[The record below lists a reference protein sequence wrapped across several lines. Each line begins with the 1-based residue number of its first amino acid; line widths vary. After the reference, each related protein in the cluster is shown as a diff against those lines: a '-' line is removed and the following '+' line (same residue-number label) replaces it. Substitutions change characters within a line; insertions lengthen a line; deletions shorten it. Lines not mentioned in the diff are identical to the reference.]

1 MNVMKSSLFAKA
13 LIKFI
18 SGLIITIILI
28 FIPAGSVRF
37 LNGWIFTALLFV
49 PMFIVGII
57 LLIKNPTL
65 LEKRLNAKEEQ
76 SGQKAV
82 VALSGIMFI
91 AGFVIAG
98 LNYRFSWLVLPS
110 WVTAAASVIFMLS
123 YIMYSE
129 VLRENEY
136 LSRTI
141 EVQENQKVVDT
152 GLYSVIRHPMYSAT
166 ILLFLSIP
174 LILGSLYSFVV
185 FLIYPFA
192 IIARLKNEEQ
202 LLEKDLAGYT
212 EYKKKVKYRLIP
224 FIF

>member
-1 MNVMKSSLFAKA
+1 MLLGPFTLTPPVYWPMKKMAPVDCSLMTYTKGRLAWNVLKLGIEVVSSP
-13 LIKFI
+13 
-18 SGLIITIILI
+18 IT
-28 FIPAGSVRF
+28 
-37 LNGWIFTALLFV
+37 
-49 PMFIVGII
+49 
-57 LLIKNPTL
+57 
-65 LEKRLNAKEEQ
+65 
-76 SGQKAV
+76 
-82 VALSGIMFI
+82 
-91 AGFVIAG
+91 
-98 LNYRFSWLVLPS
+98 
-110 WVTAAASVIFMLS
+110 VTAAASVIFMLS

>member
-1 MNVMKSSLFAKA
+1 MKSSLFAKA

-37 LNGWIFTALLFV
+37 LNGWIFIALLFV
-49 PMFIVGII
+49 P
-57 LLIKNPTL
+57 
-65 LEKRLNAKEEQ
+65 
-76 SGQKAV
+76 
-82 VALSGIMFI
+82 MFI